1 MNNQRDIQLH
11 KEIKDY
17 KESIF
22 FGLSMRQSFFSAI
35 AAIVAVIVYFCLRPH
50 FGTET
55 LSWMCILSAIPFAAL
70 GFVNYHGLNA
80 EQLFWAWLKS
90 DVIEKGVTVFK
101 PTTAYYEHIKDIVMK
116 KEGKKRYVKNS
127 KKNNKAA

>member
-35 AAIVAVIVYFCLRPH
+35 AAIVAVIVYFCLKPH

-55 LSWMCILSAIPFAAL
+55 LSWMCILAAMPFAAL
-70 GFVNYHGLNA
+70 GFVNYHTLMQNSCFGYGLKVKYWKKVSQYLNPQ
-80 EQLFWAWLKS
+80 QLIMSILKILS
-90 DVIEKGVTVFK
+90 
-101 PTTAYYEHIKDIVMK
+101 
-116 KEGKKRYVKNS
+116 
-127 KKNNKAA
+127 

>member
-35 AAIVAVIVYFCLRPH
+35 ASIVAVIVYFCLKPH

-55 LSWMCILSAIPFAAL
+55 LSWMCILSAMPFAAL

-80 EQLFWAWLKS
+80 EQLFCVWLKS
-90 DVIEKGVTVFK
+90 EVIEKGVTVFK

-116 KEGKKRYVKNS
+116 KEGKKIYVKNS